1 MAQITERLSDEHFL
15 MLQRSLRRKNE
26 GEAAFNFAVDHV
38 KNFAGLGE
46 MDSVN
51 IELGVII
58 RVVPDATE
66 AAHEQDAGIPCETY
80 RAEGND

>member
-15 MLQRSLRRKNE
+15 LLQRALRRKAE
-26 GEAAFNFAVDHV
+26 GEAAFAYAVEHV

-58 RVVPDATE
+58 RVVPDEPE
-66 AAHEQDAGIPCETY
+66 AAPEPEFKCEGTD
-80 RAEGND
+80 E